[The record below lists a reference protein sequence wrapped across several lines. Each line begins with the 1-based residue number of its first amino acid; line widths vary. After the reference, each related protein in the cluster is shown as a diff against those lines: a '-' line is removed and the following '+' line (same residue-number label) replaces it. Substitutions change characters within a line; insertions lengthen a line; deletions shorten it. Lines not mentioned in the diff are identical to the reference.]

1 MGDEE
6 IIALYWQCDEE
17 AIGQTRLKY
26 GSYLSKIAY
35 NILFD
40 REDSEESVNDTYFRA
55 WNSMPPQRP
64 KALPAY
70 LCKLARQA
78 AIDILRKR
86 SSKKRQPSQYMCSLT
101 ELEDCLSDGNRTEQD
116 ADLHLL
122 AGAIGAFLMTVSGE
136 ERSLF
141 LSRYYFADSL
151 RDAAGYLGMS
161 ESKAKSMLYRTRIG
175 LRRYLEKEGFFD
187 EA

>member
-6 IIALYWQCDEE
+6 IIALYWQRDEE

-40 REDSEESVNDTYFRA
+40 REDSEESVNDTYLRA
-55 WNSMPPQRP
+55 WHSMPPQRP
-64 KALPAY
+64 KALLAY
-70 LCKLARQA
+70 LSKLARQA
-78 AIDILRKR
+78 AIDIFRKR
-86 SSKKRQPSQYMCSLT
+86 NSKKRQASQYACSLE
-101 ELEDCLSDGNRTEQD
+101 ELEECLSDGNRTERD
-116 ADLHLL
+116 ADLNLL
-122 AGAIGAFLMTVSGE
+122 TGAIGAYLMTLSDE
-136 ERSLF
+136 ARNLF
-141 LSRYYFADSL
+141 IGRYYFADSL
-151 RDAAGYLGMS
+151 REAAGYCGMS

-175 LRRYLEKEGFFD
+175 LREHLRREGFFD